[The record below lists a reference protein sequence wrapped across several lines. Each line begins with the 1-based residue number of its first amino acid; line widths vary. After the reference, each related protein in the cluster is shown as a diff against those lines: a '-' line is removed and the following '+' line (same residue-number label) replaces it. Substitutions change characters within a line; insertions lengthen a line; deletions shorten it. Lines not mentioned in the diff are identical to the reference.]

1 MAKVADP
8 TGWPSSR
15 KPVVNSTGMSGA
27 VLLVGWGVVE
37 KDAME
42 LEIESASCGSWAVS
56 AGRIEVPLH
65 DVRTLVLWELTKHP
79 MEAPRVRTCSH
90 RNWRSGR

>member
-1 MAKVADP
+1 
-8 TGWPSSR
+8 
-15 KPVVNSTGMSGA
+15 MSGA
-27 VLLVGWGVVE
+27 VLSVRCGVVE

-42 LEIESASCGSWAVS
+42 LEIESANCGSWVVR

-65 DVRTLVLWELTKHP
+65 DVKILVLWEFTKHP

-90 RNWRSGR
+90 RKWKSGR

>member
-1 MAKVADP
+1 MV
-8 TGWPSSR
+8 S
-15 KPVVNSTGMSGA
+15 STGMSGA

-42 LEIESASCGSWAVS
+42 LEIESANCGSWVVR

-65 DVRTLVLWELTKHP
+65 DVRTLVLWEFTKHP

-90 RNWRSGR
+90 RNWKSGR

>member
-1 MAKVADP
+1 M
-8 TGWPSSR
+8 
-15 KPVVNSTGMSGA
+15 VNSTGMSGA

-56 AGRIEVPLH
+56 AGRIEVPVH
-65 DVRTLVLWELTKHP
+65 DVRTPCFVGVDKASDGGAAGTDLFAQKLEVW
-79 MEAPRVRTCSH
+79 
-90 RNWRSGR
+90 